1 MQIDESQMISAYI
14 DKPESEEYYKN
25 AFENFSS
32 SGIEQFKWHWSWWAF
47 GGGVFFLL
55 YRKLYVEAA
64 VFFLISMISSAVPV
78 ANIIIWIISGGV
90 FPYFVYKRYKKG
102 IEMVE
107 ANIINDDDKLSAL
120 REFGG
125 YNKWALYLGAAMAI
139 ISIGSMLY
147 FTILLTALPK

>member
-25 AFENFSS
+25 AFESFSS

-102 IEMVE
+102 KEMVK
-107 ANIINDDDKLSAL
+107 ANFKSDDEKLSAL

-125 YNKWALYLGAAMAI
+125 YNKWALYLGAVMAL
-139 ISIGSMLY
+139 ISMGSMLY
-147 FTILLTALPK
+147 FTILYTAIPK